1 MHFQTTLKNNY
12 YLNPKHY
19 LSALSIGKSQ
29 TEKGKKKLR
38 GTMRLASYTPQL
50 MVQNCGEF
58 SSFAY
63 FSIEILVVNAY
74 K

>member
-1 MHFQTTLKNNY
+1 VLYPLEN
-12 YLNPKHY
+12 LR
-19 LSALSIGKSQ
+19 L
-29 TEKGKKKLR
+29 KKKKKKPR
-38 GTMRLASYTPQL
+38 GAMRLASYTPQL
-50 MVQNCGEF
+50 MVQNCGGF